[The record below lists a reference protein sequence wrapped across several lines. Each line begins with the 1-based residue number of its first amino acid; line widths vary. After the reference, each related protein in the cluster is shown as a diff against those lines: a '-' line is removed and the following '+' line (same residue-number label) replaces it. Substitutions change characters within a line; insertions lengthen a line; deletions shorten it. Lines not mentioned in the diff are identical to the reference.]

1 MKSDKSYIKP
11 SINKSEEI
19 RWLGNPAY
27 ASQIGS
33 IVMGIMTIPF
43 LIGIL
48 ILVSTYVRINYTMYA
63 VTDKALYRKKGLFSD
78 NIKRVP
84 LNKIQN
90 TEYSRSWSEKK
101 FGFGTVDISTAGSSG
116 TELSFSAVKDPESV
130 QQLINNIKETRE
142 SKSKTE
148 EDISNDDIAT
158 EIRKTRNNMED
169 IIEYLNK
176 NE

>member
-1 MKSDKSYIKP
+1 MKSDKSYISS

-19 RWLGNPAY
+19 KWFGNPAY

-33 IVMGIMTIPF
+33 IIMGIITVPF
-43 LIGIL
+43 LIGIPVL
-48 ILVSTYVRINYTMYA
+48 ISTYLRINYTMYA

-78 NIKRVP
+78 KIKRVP

-116 TELSFSAVKDPESV
+116 TELSFSAVKDPESI
-130 QQLINNIKETRE
+130 QQLINDIKETKKP
-142 SKSKTE
+142 KSKTE
-148 EDISNDDIAT
+148 EDVSNADIAT
-158 EIRKTRNNMED
+158 EIRKTRDNMED
-169 IIEYLNK
+169 IIEYLDK
-176 NE
+176 